1 MKLVRCE
8 ACQSG
13 LGTALEATGQ
23 KWGFD
28 ILSLITVL
36 MPILMD
42 LLGQCGKQSTQE
54 QVMKAI
60 QQGGLIAKFQVRR
73 AVKQANQEGN
83 LKIAAGAIG
92 DISDAVIQWAK
103 SEPDLEDALEE
114 INNAETDFSSVW
126 S

>member
-1 MKLVRCE
+1 MNVTRCE
-8 ACQSG
+8 ECQNG
-13 LGTALEATGQ
+13 LSVALEPSSE

-42 LLGQCGKQSTQE
+42 LLGQCGKQASQE
-54 QVMKAI
+54 QVLKVI
-60 QQGGLIAKFQVRR
+60 QQGGLVAKYQVRR
-73 AVKQANQEGN
+73 AVKRANQEGD

-92 DISDAVIQWAK
+92 DISSAVIQWAK

-114 INNAETDFSSVW
+114 INNAESDYSSVW
-126 S
+126 D